1 MTVHR
6 RSHLQFC
13 GQAAASNSSSKAFVH
28 QLLSFDDEL
37 NVLVKMDIIVV
48 ECDAAGHNAKPRLVF
63 GSCDDSNEDE
73 LHHRCRQRQED
84 AARHVSPC
92 PSISS
97 ERESTALV
105 VGRYSNIEDE
115 YHVDPRILGTGQQG
129 TVRECVNRATGCR
142 FAVKSIRKSD
152 PAVKPDS
159 LSREVALLREMRHRG
174 IIRLVDVYEDA
185 NHVHLV
191 TDLCQGRE
199 LFDRIVEKSSENN
212 AWPCL
217 AEDAAAKTMYQ
228 ILTAVSY
235 MHERGIVHRDIKPE
249 NILFET
255 TDEDSPVKIIDFG
268 LSQRHNEN
276 VDRPMSSIVGTPY
289 YIAPEVLRKRYD
301 RSCDLWSVGV
311 IAYILL
317 SGYPP
322 FNGTTNG
329 ETHESVLRGRYEF
342 HAEDWKD
349 IGPEAM
355 DFVRRL
361 LQMDPRRRMTAQ
373 QALIHPWMVKHA
385 CAMDGTL

>member
-1 MTVHR
+1 MMTAHR

-13 GQAAASNSSSKAFVH
+13 GQATASN
-28 QLLSFDDEL
+28 DEPD
-37 NVLVKMDIIVV
+37 VLIKMDSIVV
-48 ECDAAGHNAKPRLVF
+48 EFDAAGHNATSRLVV
-63 GSCDDSNEDE
+63 GSYDDSNEDK
-73 LHHRCRQRQED
+73 LHHHCRKRQ
-84 AARHVSPC
+84 VSPC

-105 VGRYSNIEDE
+105 VGQYSNIEDE
-115 YHVDPRILGTGQQG
+115 YNVDPRILGTGQQG
-129 TVRECVNRATGCR
+129 TVRECVYRATGCR

-152 PAVKPDS
+152 PAVKPDG
-159 LSREVALLREMRHRG
+159 LSREAALLREMRHRS
-174 IIRLVDVYEDA
+174 IIRLVDVFEDA
-185 NHVHLV
+185 DYVHLV

-199 LFDRIVEKSSENN
+199 LFERIVEKTSENN
-212 AWPCL
+212 GWPCL
-217 AEDAAAKTMYQ
+217 AEDEAARTIYQ

-235 MHERGIVHRDIKPE
+235 LHERGIVHRDIKPE

-268 LSQRHNEN
+268 LSKRHNEI

-301 RSCDLWSVGV
+301 KSCDLWSVGV
-311 IAYILL
+311 ITYILL

-322 FNGTTNG
+322 FNGATNH
-329 ETHESVLRGRYEF
+329 ETNESVLRGQYEF

-349 IGPEAM
+349 ISPEAM

-361 LQMDPRRRMTAQ
+361 LQMDPRQRMTAQ
-373 QALIHPWMVKHA
+373 QASIHPWMVKHA
-385 CAMDGTL
+385 MRDERHAVVN